1 MEIEKSYF
9 ICIEGKSIILF
20 AFDLSLWS
28 VVDFA
33 LCSPFYF
40 HSILYLPRL
49 AGQQRVICQSQGVRD
64 RRAAGSFIVSPLL
77 FTTTTTAMTT
87 TRTTTTTTTT
97 TTKTATKATTIT
109 TAAISK
115 QQQ

>member
-87 TRTTTTTTTT
+87 TTTTT